1 MWKWLKYAAYLLAVV
16 FVAGGFGAHLDI
28 AKAIFIGLLPDI
40 PRERIRYIGNSS
52 LAGARL
58 ALLSVNAFHRAEE
71 IANRMTYIELS
82 VNPQFMDEFV
92 ASLFLPHT
100 DMELFPTVREL
111 LERRQNGFK
120 DAGIQL
126 DSAVGDD
133 PPR

>member
-1 MWKWLKYAAYLLAVV
+1 
-16 FVAGGFGAHLDI
+16 
-28 AKAIFIGLLPDI
+28 
-40 PRERIRYIGNSS
+40 
-52 LAGARL
+52 
-58 ALLSVNAFHRAEE
+58 
-71 IANRMTYIELS
+71 MTYIELS

-111 LERRQNGFK
+111 LGRRQNGSK

-133 PPR
+133 PPK